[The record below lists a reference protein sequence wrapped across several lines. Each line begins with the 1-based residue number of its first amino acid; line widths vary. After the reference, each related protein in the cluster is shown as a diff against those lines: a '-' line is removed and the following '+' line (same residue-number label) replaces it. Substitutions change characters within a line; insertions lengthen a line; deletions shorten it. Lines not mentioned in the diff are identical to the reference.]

1 MKNHSGFG
9 AQFASQSVN
18 YLLGQLLYLSEAV
31 LLLSKTSKQVGSNLK
46 RLEHHRMKEQVPP
59 TRRKVL
65 AVASRGGHWVQ
76 LLRLR
81 PAFAEYDVTYVSTDA
96 EYKTMVEG
104 SKFRIVL
111 EATRKSRLRIAALAI
126 QMLWILIQE
135 RPQVVITTGA
145 APGYFAVRLGKLLG
159 IKTLWLDSIANA
171 EELSLSGQLASK
183 HTNKVLTQWSHLAS
197 ETIEYHGAV
206 I

>member
-1 MKNHSGFG
+1 MREP
-9 AQFASQSVN
+9 AP
-18 YLLGQLLYLSEAV
+18 
-31 LLLSKTSKQVGSNLK
+31 SKG
-46 RLEHHRMKEQVPP
+46 
-59 TRRKVL
+59 RKVL

-81 PAFAEYDVTYVSTDA
+81 PAFDGFDVTYVSTDA

-104 SKFRIVL
+104 SKLRIVW
-111 EATRKSRLRIAALAI
+111 EATRQSRFRIATLAI
-126 QMLWILIQE
+126 QMFWILIHE
-135 RPQVVITTGA
+135 RPDVIITTGA
-145 APGYFAVRLGKLLG
+145 APGYFAVRLGKWLG

-183 HTNKVLTQWSHLAS
+183 HTSKVLTQWRHLAS
-197 ETIEYHGAV
+197 ETVEFHGAV